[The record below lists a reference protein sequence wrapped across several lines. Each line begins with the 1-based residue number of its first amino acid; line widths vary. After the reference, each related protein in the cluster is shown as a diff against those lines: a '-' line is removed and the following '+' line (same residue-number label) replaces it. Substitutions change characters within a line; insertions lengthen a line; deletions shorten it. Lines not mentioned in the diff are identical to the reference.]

1 MAARRQI
8 KFTIHRAPKAPA
20 IDVPAA
26 LREGLALLQAGKLVK
41 AKSVFHGVLA
51 AEPGHF
57 DALHLLGVIAA
68 RAGQPAEADKLI
80 SQALAIK
87 PAEAAAYANR
97 GLARQATASYE
108 AALADFDRAIALKP
122 DAQAYCNRAATRWP
136 R

>member
-1 MAARRQI
+1 MVARRQI
-8 KFTIHRAPKAPA
+8 KFTINRAPKAPA
-20 IDVPAA
+20 IDVSAA

-68 RAGQPAEADKLI
+68 RA
-80 SQALAIK
+80 
-87 PAEAAAYANR
+87 
-97 GLARQATASYE
+97 
-108 AALADFDRAIALKP
+108 DFDRAIALKP